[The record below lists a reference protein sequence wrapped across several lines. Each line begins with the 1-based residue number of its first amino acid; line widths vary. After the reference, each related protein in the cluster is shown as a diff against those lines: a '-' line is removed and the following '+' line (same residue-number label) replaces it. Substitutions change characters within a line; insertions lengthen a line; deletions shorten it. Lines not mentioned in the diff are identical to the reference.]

1 MIEKKIEE
9 KTTCSFHIPSGFAIY
24 IEEIKDVSAGS
35 LENFILL
42 DNEGLA
48 WKPNLPYQKKTQS
61 FTNDRNDSVRKF
73 VELRHSIVHDG
84 KWLVINAKKGT
95 RKGLLHNISYSKKL
109 SYAENISLSNKFS
122 SE

>member
-9 KTTCSFHIPSGFAIY
+9 KISCSFHIPSGFAIY

-35 LENFILL
+35 LDNFILL

-48 WKPNLPYQKKTQS
+48 WKPNLPYQKKTLS
-61 FTNDRNDSVRKF
+61 FANDRKGPKRKF

-95 RKGLLHNISYSKKL
+95 RKKGL
-109 SYAENISLSNKFS
+109 
-122 SE
+122 

>member
-9 KTTCSFHIPSGFAIY
+9 KISCSFHIPSGFAIY

-35 LENFILL
+35 LDNFILL

-48 WKPNLPYQKKTQS
+48 LKPNLPYQKKTQF
-61 FTNDRNDSVRKF
+61 FTDDQNGSSRILVD
-73 VELRHSIVHDG
+73 LRHSIVHDG

-95 RKGLLHNISYSKKL
+95 RKEFKDRFKKKL
-109 SYAENISLSNKFS
+109 SYAENISLSDKFS

>member
-9 KTTCSFHIPSGFAIY
+9 KISCSFHIPSGFAIY

-35 LENFILL
+35 LDNFILL

-48 WKPNLPYQKKTQS
+48 LRPNLPYQKKTQF
-61 FTNDRNDSVRKF
+61 FTNDRNGSRRKL
-73 VELRHSIVHDG
+73 VDLRHSIVHDG

-95 RKGLLHNISYSKKL
+95 RKEFKDRFKMKL

-122 SE
+122 S